1 MYKASIKHILMT
13 ILAKELLIQHIEI
26 HAFNRFD
33 TDLFLSDDEFNR
45 LLYFVEMNFN
55 IELSSQHISL
65 HDRIPTEF
73 KLIAPRYHTWIGET
87 LEEAS
92 YTQFYTNGV
101 AINVTLEGIRD
112 VPLSYARHS
121 QTIHSFKV

>member
-65 HDRIPTEF
+65 HDRISD
-73 KLIAPRYHTWIGET
+73 L
-87 LEEAS
+87 
-92 YTQFYTNGV
+92 
-101 AINVTLEGIRD
+101 VTCI
-112 VPLSYARHS
+112 Y
-121 QTIHSFKV
+121 QKTILDRQYVLQSA